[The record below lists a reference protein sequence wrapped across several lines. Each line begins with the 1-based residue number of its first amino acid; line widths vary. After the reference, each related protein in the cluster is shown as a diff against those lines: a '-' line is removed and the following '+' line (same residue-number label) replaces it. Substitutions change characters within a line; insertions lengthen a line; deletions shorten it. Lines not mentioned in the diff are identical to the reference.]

1 MLNCIIKIETFF
13 RIDVIKTINMEDK
26 LLGNNKKIGPPVLE
40 IDIQELKEKC
50 AGATRIGFK
59 LESGIKQKDL
69 VHRAHA
75 QIQKSGMTATIA
87 NRIEDY
93 GKDGKPRGWLV
104 DQHGAHFVLETES
117 DMCDAIR
124 SVIENNR

>member
-1 MLNCIIKIETFF
+1 MGSEMCI
-13 RIDVIKTINMEDK
+13 RD
-26 LLGNNKKIGPPVLE
+26 
-40 IDIQELKEKC
+40 
-50 AGATRIGFK
+50 
-59 LESGIKQKDL
+59 S
-69 VHRAHA
+69 
-75 QIQKSGMTATIA
+75 
-87 NRIEDY
+87 